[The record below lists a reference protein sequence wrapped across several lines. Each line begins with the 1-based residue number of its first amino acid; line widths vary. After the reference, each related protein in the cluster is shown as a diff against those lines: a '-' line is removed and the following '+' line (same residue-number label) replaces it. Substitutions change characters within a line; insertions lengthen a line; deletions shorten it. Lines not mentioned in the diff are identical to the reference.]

1 MIFTFI
7 ETKYNIAIY
16 FLQKNSYLFDL
27 LSTNE
32 WQRTEDSFVFNN
44 KYICCS

>member
-16 FLQKNSYLFDL
+16 FLQKNSYLFDKWMAK
-27 LSTNE
+27 N
-32 WQRTEDSFVFNN
+32 RRFF
-44 KYICCS
+44 CF

>member
-7 ETKYNIAIY
+7 ETKYNIATY

-27 LSTNE
+27 LSTMAKNRRCFCF
-32 WQRTEDSFVFNN
+32 W
-44 KYICCS
+44 